1 MELILIQLG
10 LALGKQLLSTATQ
23 AKWPQT
29 VLDAIGETVTAIETH
44 HNDVVSKAALDAQR
58 G

>member
-1 MELILIQLG
+1 MELILIQPG
-10 LALGKQLLSTATQ
+10 LALVNSYSPTATQ

-29 VLDAIGETVTAIETH
+29 VPGAIGETVTAIETH
-44 HNDVVSKAALDAQR
+44 HNDVVSKAAWTAQR